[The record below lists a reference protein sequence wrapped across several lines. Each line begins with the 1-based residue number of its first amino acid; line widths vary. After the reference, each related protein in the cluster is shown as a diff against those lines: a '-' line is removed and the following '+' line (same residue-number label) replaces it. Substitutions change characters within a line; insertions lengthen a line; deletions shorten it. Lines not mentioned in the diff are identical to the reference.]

1 MKKIV
6 IISVL
11 SISTIL
17 VAFTSASSKNQA
29 TEIVDSCTSS
39 ETKKK
44 CKQLLNPYSYDASKR
59 SSITFKNK
67 PQMKEVEIPL
77 YIGEKYRII
86 FSREGL
92 PQDIEINVYDHK
104 IEAKH
109 RNLLFSS
116 KDFPTDQKEY
126 VWEPEKSKKMYIDY
140 IIPPTN
146 DTIKKGCMIMVLG
159 YLAKGK

>member
-1 MKKIV
+1 MKKTV

-11 SISTIL
+11 AISTIL
-17 VAFTSASSKNQA
+17 VAFTSTSSKKQA
-29 TEIVDSCTSS
+29 AEIVDSCTSS

-44 CKQLLNPYSYDASKR
+44 CKQLLDPYSYDASKR

-67 PQMKEVEIPL
+67 PQMKELEIPL

-92 PQDIEINVYDHK
+92 PQDVEINVYDHK
-104 IEAKH
+104 IDAKH

-116 KDFPTDQKEY
+116 KDFPADQKEY

-140 IIPPTN
+140 TIPPTN

-159 YLAKGK
+159 YLAKGN